1 MAKNKDGHR
10 IGYTSGREQFQ
21 TDDGTWVKLD
31 DNGKIRGAK
40 QGTPFK
46 NVRKK

>member
-10 IGYTSGREQFQ
+10 TGAINNRYQEQLS
-21 TDDGTWVKLD
+21 DGTWVKYD
-31 DNGKIRGAK
+31 DNDKLRGAK
-40 QGTPFK
+40 QGEPFK